1 MKERVACFIDGF
13 NLYHAINDLGLD
25 YYKWVNIRKLLEFF
39 IDHTV
44 HRMVSVFYFSA
55 FASWLPGPCARH
67 QQYVKALRVKGVVPV
82 LGRFK
87 TKILNCKRCRCE
99 WPTHE
104 EKESDVNIALWML
117 DRAYRNEYDRAYLVS
132 SDSDLVPA
140 VKLLRKRFPEK
151 TVKAIAPPERRH
163 GKEIAQAA
171 TSLASI
177 KKVHLKRSLLPERVC
192 DSSGRLVAVRPHQ
205 YTPPEQGD

>member
-1 MKERVACFIDGF
+1 MRERVACFIDGF

-25 YYKWVNIRKLLEFF
+25 YYKWVNLRKLLEFF
-39 IDHTV
+39 IDHTA

-67 QQYVKALRVKGVVPV
+67 KQYVEALKANGVVPV

-87 TKILNCKRCRCE
+87 AKILNCKRCRCE
-99 WPTHE
+99 WLTHE

-151 TVKAIAPPERRH
+151 AVKAIAPPERRH

-177 KKVHLKRSLLPERVC
+177 KKVHLARSLLPRRIY
-192 DSSGRLVAVRPHQ
+192 DSSGRLVAVRPDQ
-205 YTPPEQGD
+205 YAPPE